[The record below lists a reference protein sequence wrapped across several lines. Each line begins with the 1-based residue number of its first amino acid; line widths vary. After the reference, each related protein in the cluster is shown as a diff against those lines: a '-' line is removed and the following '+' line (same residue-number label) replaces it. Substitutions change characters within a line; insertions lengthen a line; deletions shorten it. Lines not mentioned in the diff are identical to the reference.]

1 MKTQISHI
9 EASEYSE
16 ITWYNGYTSNIAGE
30 DIIRSEGISIIFG
43 LEHVIEQ
50 FLEQDVD
57 HSRGLFRQWLQ
68 RLMEWENSSHQNKLY
83 LIGCDIGKGI
93 VPIDSRQRSLRDLVG
108 WCYQDIVER
117 ADRVDVIWYG
127 INQRLK

>member
-50 FLEQDVD
+50 VLEQDVD

-68 RLMEWENSSHQNKLY
+68 RLIEWENSSHQNKLY

-93 VPIDSRQRSLRDLVG
+93 VPIDSRHRSLRDLVG

>member
-9 EASEYSE
+9 EACEYSE
-16 ITWYNGYTSNIAGE
+16 VTWYNGYTSNIEGE
-30 DIIRSEGISIIFG
+30 DIIRSEGFSIIFG

-50 FLEQDVD
+50 FLEQDLD
-57 HSRGLFRQWLQ
+57 RSRELFSQWLQ
-68 RLMEWENSSHQNKLY
+68 KLIEWEDSSPQIKLY
-83 LIGCDIGKGI
+83 LIGSDIGKGI
-93 VPIDSRQRSLRDLVG
+93 VPIDNRHRNLRDLVG
-108 WCYQDIVER
+108 WCYQDIVEK